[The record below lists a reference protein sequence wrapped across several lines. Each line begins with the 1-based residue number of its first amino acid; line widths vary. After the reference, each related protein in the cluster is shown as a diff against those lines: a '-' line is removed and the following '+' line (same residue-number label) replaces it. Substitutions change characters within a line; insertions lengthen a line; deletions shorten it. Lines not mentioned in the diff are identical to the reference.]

1 MLQGS
6 PFIPFVWILLRTL
19 LHNGTLQVFLFQSIA
34 HSFRRHGGVYPLEGG
49 VKLRVG
55 RCTLAHWHKPLF
67 SSGRAAMTWLA
78 IHPGSRE
85 EFRGFRQRL
94 LSLIWGFFRE
104 DRNRI
109 AGLEFSAV
117 APRRAARQ
125 AGHL

>member
-1 MLQGS
+1 MQNGGCVGVSATFRPSNLSMLQGS

-67 SSGRAAMTWLA
+67 SSGRAAMT
-78 IHPGSRE
+78 
-85 EFRGFRQRL
+85 
-94 LSLIWGFFRE
+94 
-104 DRNRI
+104 
-109 AGLEFSAV
+109 
-117 APRRAARQ
+117 
-125 AGHL
+125 